1 MEYLG
6 AECLWVTVSRYEPQV
21 VPEIKIDFRFSVSV
35 QIQEMF
41 QSSELPVPRSFRGGL
56 PAPSGTVNLRGPPQ
70 ESIKSSLCRYTQMD
84 VDLADECNSRHI
96 GACGKNR
103 DGELQGACVI
113 IMADAQQNHGRE
125 ILLLHASSVQ
135 ALQET

>member
-1 MEYLG
+1 M
-6 AECLWVTVSRYEPQV
+6 
-21 VPEIKIDFRFSVSV
+21 
-35 QIQEMF
+35 
-41 QSSELPVPRSFRGGL
+41 
-56 PAPSGTVNLRGPPQ
+56 
-70 ESIKSSLCRYTQMD
+70 QMD
-84 VDLADECNSRHI
+84 VDLADQCNSRHI

-135 ALQET
+135 AVQET